1 MTDTERELL
10 TLEPIADVPEIGRW
24 LFAMEDG
31 RSDTMRELETVTPE
45 MVDWRP
51 DEPLNSI
58 GTLLYHI
65 ALVEA
70 DWLLVDIQGREYPRW
85 LRDVLPYPDRD
96 DRDHLT
102 HVEGQPLQQH
112 LDRLAAIRA
121 YLLKELRPMSAE
133 DFHTPRVRERYDV
146 SPAWVLHHLL
156 QHEAEH
162 RSHIAWLR
170 DTYRGQAR
178 TRPNAV
184 VVRWLRLSGT
194 AVQ

>member
-1 MTDTERELL
+1 MTDTEHELL

-24 LFAMEDG
+24 LSAMEDG
-31 RSDTMRELETVTPE
+31 RRDTLRELEGVTRE

-51 DEPLNSI
+51 DAPLNSI

-65 ALVEA
+65 GLVEA
-70 DWLLVDIQGREYPRW
+70 DWLLVDIQGRDYPTW

-102 HVEGQPLQQH
+102 HVEGQPLQEH
-112 LDRLAAIRA
+112 LDRLATIRA
-121 YLLKELRPMSAE
+121 HLLEELRPMSAE
-133 DFHTPRVRERYDV
+133 DFHAPRVRERYDV

-170 DTYRGQAR
+170 DTYRAKSDQ
-178 TRPNAV
+178 TR
-184 VVRWLRLSGT
+184 L
-194 AVQ
+194 